1 MSKTAGLPEFEPT
14 HESLQIIDFI
24 RSTFNKTN
32 KTRAVIG
39 LSGGIDSA
47 VSFAL
52 TVKALG
58 SENVYP
64 FYLPSKL
71 SNPIHLEDCHKLVA
85 SRQLPTTNFII
96 ISIKGIIQK
105 SWRIIG
111 KNRRLD
117 DSDEGT
123 IRTTQT
129 TQTSGGKSKI
139 ISANESK
146 QSHRQEDFKVP
157 SLGSENTGIFSAQPD
172 PACGSR
178 ALQNPDS
185 SLIARFRLANLAARI
200 RMMILFDQAK
210 KLDALVI
217 GTENLSES
225 LLGYFTRFGDE
236 ASDLEP
242 IIHLYKTQVVSLAK
256 HLNIPESII
265 SKSPSAD
272 LWKGQ
277 TDAKE
282 LGFTYQQA
290 DPILY
295 LLKDHTNQEI
305 EQLGYSIDLVKKVS
319 DQVNRNQFKHQVPYK
334 LSLVHNNS

>member
-96 ISIKGIIQK
+96 IPIKGIIQK

-117 DSDEGT
+117 DSGDSDDTRDDAET
-123 IRTTQT
+123 LAFQRADM
-129 TQTSGGKSKI
+129 SSV
-139 ISANESK
+139 SADDASTAKASFESAS
-146 QSHRQEDFKVP
+146 QINR
-157 SLGSENTGIFSAQPD
+157 L
-172 PACGSR
+172 
-178 ALQNPDS
+178 
-185 SLIARFRLANLAARI
+185 RLANLAARI